1 MNDVKYRPIEHD
13 EIDTFHRVLF
23 LAFGEAPDK
32 PDASR
37 TFGEAELDRT
47 RAAIVD
53 DEIIGTGRNYSFE
66 LTLPGGA
73 IVPAAGVSWI
83 AVKPTHRRRG
93 VLRGMMAELDADA
106 RAHGE
111 MFTTLTASEGGIY
124 GRFGYGIATWRMN
137 FHIEQKRGTFRS
149 PPLDDG
155 RVRYVERAEAFAIFP
170 DVYERACTQRPGMVS
185 RPAEWWSESYYHRL
199 PPDAASF
206 FVVHE
211 DRDGVADGFLAFV
224 IAGTFDAGI
233 HRKDLQVVDLI
244 TLTPEVRARLW
255 QFAMS
260 VDLIE
265 TVSAGLM
272 PVDEPLRLLLKDPRR
287 LRVNTLND
295 HLWLKILDIEGAL
308 AARTYSVADR
318 IVIQVQDGATA
329 TRVELEGGPDGAQCR
344 STTDEPDLTLR
355 RSVLGSIYL
364 GGTRAE
370 QYVAAGEIGQRTT
383 GAAAR
388 LDAMFA
394 AYPAPA
400 TTTWF

>member
-1 MNDVKYRPIEHD
+1 MSDLRYRPVERD
-13 EIDTFHRVLF
+13 ELDAFQHILF
-23 LAFGEAPDK
+23 LAFTEAPYK
-32 PDASR
+32 PDTSR
-37 TFGEAELDRT
+37 SFGEVELDRT
-47 RAAIVD
+47 RAAILD

-83 AVKPTHRRRG
+83 AVAPTHRRRG

-111 MFTTLTASEGGIY
+111 MFSILTASEGGIY
-124 GRFGYGIATWRMN
+124 GRFGYGVATWRLN
-137 FHIEQKRGTFRS
+137 FVVEQKRGTFRS

-155 RVRYVERAEAFAIFP
+155 RLRYVERAEALAILP
-170 DVYERACTQRPGMVS
+170 DVYERACAQRPGMVS
-185 RPAEWWSESYYHRL
+185 RPIEWWPESYYHRL
-199 PPDAASF
+199 PPDGASF

-211 DRDGVADGFLAFV
+211 DREGVADGYLAFLV
-224 IAGTFDAGI
+224 AGSFDAGV

-244 TLTPEVRARLW
+244 SLTPDVRARLW

-260 VDLIE
+260 VDLVE

-272 PVDEPLRLLLKDPRR
+272 PVDEPLRFLLKDPRR
-287 LRVNTLND
+287 LRVSALND

-308 AARTYSVADR
+308 AARAYSTADR
-318 IVIQVQDGATA
+318 IVLQVHDGAAA
-329 TRVELEGGPDGAQCR
+329 TRVELEVGPDGAQCR
-344 STTDEPDLTLR
+344 PTTSEPDVTLR
-355 RSVLGSIYL
+355 RSLLGSIYL

-370 QYVAAGEIGQRTT
+370 QYVAAGEIDERTP

-388 LDAMFA
+388 VDAMFA
-394 AYPAPA
+394 AYPAPS
-400 TTTWF
+400 TPTWF